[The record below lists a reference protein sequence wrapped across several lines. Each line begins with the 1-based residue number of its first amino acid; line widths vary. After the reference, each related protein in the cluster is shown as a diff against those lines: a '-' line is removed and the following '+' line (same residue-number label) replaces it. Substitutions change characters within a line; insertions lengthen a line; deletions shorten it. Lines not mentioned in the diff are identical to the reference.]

1 MCGIA
6 GFIGPSDP
14 ELLDRLTSCMRH
26 RGPDEEGAFQ
36 ADGVSITSRRLAI
49 IDLAHGQQP
58 MHTPDGLLHL
68 VYNGELYNYR
78 ELRDELR
85 AEGVEFATDS
95 DTEVVLHAYERWG
108 TDAFRRFN
116 GMWGLA
122 LVDDRG
128 PSRQLVLCR
137 DHFGIKPLYWTR
149 AGERLLFASEI
160 KSFFQSSDFTPRVNE
175 QRLYEYL
182 VWGLHD
188 HDRDTFFAGVH
199 QLLPATYAIVETDG
213 SMRQQAYWTPRL
225 GTDGD
230 PSPARFRELME
241 RSVQRRLVA
250 EVPVGTCLSGGLD
263 SSTIVSIMSR
273 QLREHVRDAESMGDR
288 LKTFSAVFAGDP
300 IDEREYIDHVLEAS
314 GAEGNFVN
322 PTSAQFVEELPKFVW
337 YLDEPVVSTG
347 PYAQWCVM
355 RLARSKVT
363 VLLDGQ
369 GGDELLAGYTPYGYV
384 YLRQLL
390 RERKLLTFA
399 REAFR
404 ARDVLMPLARRVLRS
419 RRKGAVDVLALLRG
433 DFRSR
438 VRRPHDPR
446 LRDDLKKRLLQDL
459 TGYSLP
465 SLLRY
470 DDRNSMAFSVESRV
484 PFLDQE
490 LVDHV
495 LSLPESAIIH
505 NGWSRAILRDSMKGI
520 LPEKIRLRRWKVG
533 FTTPEMRWIR
543 QQRRFFEELVSSES
557 FRGRPYWD
565 GVAVGAAFRAALDGE
580 AEESLFFWRAINAE
594 VWLRV
599 FFDRDGSTP
608 PGGPA
613 RVESP
618 VPEPHVAAAVSA

>member
-6 GFIGPSDP
+6 GFIGPNDP
-14 ELLDRLTSCMRH
+14 ELLERLTECMRH
-26 RGPDEEGAFQ
+26 RGPDEEGTFET
-36 ADGVSITSRRLAI
+36 DGASIMSRRLAI

-58 MHTPDGLLHL
+58 MHTPDGKLHL

-85 AEGVEFATDS
+85 AEGVTFATDS
-95 DTEVVLHAYERWG
+95 DTEVVLQAYACWG

-122 LVDDRG
+122 FVDDRG
-128 PSRQLVLCR
+128 PTRQVVLCR

-149 AGERLLFASEI
+149 AGERLIFGSEI
-160 KSFFQSSDFTPRVNE
+160 KSFFQSPDFTPRVNE

-182 VWGLHD
+182 GWGLHE
-188 HDRDTFFAGVH
+188 HDRDTFFADVH
-199 QLLPATYAIVETDG
+199 QLLPATYAIVEADG
-213 SMRQQAYWTPRL
+213 SLHEEAYWTPDLR
-225 GTDGD
+225 TDGD
-230 PSPARFRELME
+230 PSPERFRELFE
-241 RSVQRRLVA
+241 RSVERRLVG

-263 SSTIVSIMSR
+263 SSTIVMIMSR
-273 QLREHVRDAESMGDR
+273 QLREHVRDAGSMGDR

-300 IDEREYIDHVLEAS
+300 IDEREYIEHVLEAS

-322 PTSAQFVEELPKFVW
+322 PSSAQFIEELPQFVW
-337 YLDEPVVSTG
+337 YLDEPIVSTG
-347 PYAQWCVM
+347 PYAQWAVM

-390 RERKLLTFA
+390 RERRFGTFA
-399 REAFR
+399 REAFKS
-404 ARDVLMPLARRVLRS
+404 RDVLLPLVRRVLAS
-419 RRKGAVDVLALLRG
+419 RRKGGLNVGALLRSE
-433 DFRSR
+433 FRAR

-446 LRDDLKKRLLQDL
+446 VRDDLKKRLLQDL
-459 TGYSLP
+459 TAYSLP

-490 LVDHV
+490 LVDHI
-495 LSLPESAIIH
+495 LSLPETAIIR
-505 NGWSRAILRDSMKGI
+505 NGWSRAILRDAMKGI

-543 QQRRFFEELVSSES
+543 QQRAYFEELVRSES
-557 FRGRPYWD
+557 FASRPYWN
-565 GVAVGAAFRAALDGE
+565 GAAVASAFTAALDGE
-580 AEESLFFWRAINAE
+580 GEESLFFWRAINTE
-594 VWLRV
+594 LWLRV

-608 PGGPA
+608 PDGPNVVPA
-613 RVESP
+613 REA
-618 VPEPHVAAAVSA
+618 VAATVQA